1 MLRRNSKTTD
11 LRVEL
16 SKALQ
21 SGRMSDAL
29 ELYQLIERQKPEE
42 PRWSHR
48 KADLLLRMGREADA
62 VRSYERAVYLYAAK
76 GFQERAVATARM
88 LLSIDPSKGKV
99 LERVDPMAGQTA
111 RRNYRPAG
119 QHLRPPGL

>member
-11 LRVEL
+11 LGAEL

-21 SGRMSDAL
+21 SGRLSDAL

-76 GFQERAVATARM
+76 GFKARAVATARM
-88 LLSIDPSKGKV
+88 LLSIDPSKGQV
-99 LERVDPMAGQTA
+99 LARVDAEA
-111 RRNYRPAG
+111 AERLRRHPHPRG